1 MNIDKFKTFLKISG
15 AELQKTT
22 NEYEL
27 VRFRTINGVSVVY
40 KGKRGYSFTGEAQE
54 AFDAMRKSTVWTI
67 MPRGLKEKKQTQ
79 KALLKRDG
87 TRCFYCNVITT
98 VETRTIEHLLSVSN
112 GGNNNLANLVI
123 SCKSCNQAVGDIPI
137 LEKIAYRD
145 AFNKS

>member
-54 AFDAMRKSTVWTI
+54 AFDAMKRSTVWTI
-67 MPRGLKEKKQTQ
+67 MPRGYVKRASKISKGKCKTWLK
-79 KALLKRDG
+79 
-87 TRCFYCNVITT
+87 
-98 VETRTIEHLLSVSN
+98 
-112 GGNNNLANLVI
+112 
-123 SCKSCNQAVGDIPI
+123 
-137 LEKIAYRD
+137 
-145 AFNKS
+145 